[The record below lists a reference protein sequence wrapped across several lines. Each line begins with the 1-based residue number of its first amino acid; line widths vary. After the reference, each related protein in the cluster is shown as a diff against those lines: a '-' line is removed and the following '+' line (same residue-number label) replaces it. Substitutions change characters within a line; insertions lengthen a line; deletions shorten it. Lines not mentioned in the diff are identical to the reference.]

1 MPRRQLLL
9 FPLPF
14 QGHINPMFELAAL
27 LHSRSGC
34 SGGGGGGGDG
44 VDFSITILHTTT
56 HPITSPMHPSYRY
69 VSLAPVDDEL
79 SNSNCDRELPPIVED
94 VVLHI
99 FHLNARFEASFR
111 DRVAAMLEDAE
122 EEPVACVIADA
133 HWFAVHAAARRL
145 GVPSVALRTGSAA
158 SFCSFMAYPLLM
170 QKGYIPVKESELNE
184 AVEEVPPMRVRDLP
198 RVDQSDPV
206 AVAEL
211 LAKVVAGVRN
221 SSGLILNAAE
231 LMESAE
237 VDKIRRELAHIQVFA
252 IGPLHK
258 FTPLAAQPNQ
268 LPPDRTCLAWLDAQ
282 PAASV
287 LYVSFGSVASL
298 PEKHFVE
305 TAFGLAL
312 SGRAFLW
319 VVRPGSVRGPRGAA
333 VETKLPEGFEET
345 TRGRG
350 RVVEWAP
357 QQEVLRHRAVGA
369 FWTHCGW
376 NSTLEAIS
384 EGVPL
389 ICAPQFG
396 DQMGNARY
404 ATRVWG
410 IAAEVE
416 GELWER
422 GRIAAVIKAVME
434 GREGEEMR
442 ERARELKQKLSASV
456 SRGGSSHAGA
466 ERLVEYLKSL

>member
-1 MPRRQLLL
+1 
-9 FPLPF
+9 
-14 QGHINPMFELAAL
+14 
-27 LHSRSGC
+27 
-34 SGGGGGGGDG
+34 
-44 VDFSITILHTTT
+44 
-56 HPITSPMHPSYRY
+56 
-69 VSLAPVDDEL
+69 
-79 SNSNCDRELPPIVED
+79 
-94 VVLHI
+94 
-99 FHLNARFEASFR
+99 
-111 DRVAAMLEDAE
+111 MLEDAE

-158 SFCSFMAYPLLM
+158 SFCSFLAYPLLM
-170 QKGYIPVKESELNE
+170 QKGYIPVKDSELNE
-184 AVEEVPPMRVRDLP
+184 AVEELPPLRVRDLP

-221 SSGLILNAAE
+221 SSGLILNAADF
-231 LMESAE
+231 LESAE
-237 VDKIRRELAHIQVFA
+237 VDKIRRELAHI
-252 IGPLHK
+252 
-258 FTPLAAQPNQ
+258 
-268 LPPDRTCLAWLDAQ
+268 Q

-384 EGVPL
+384 EGLL

-404 ATRVWG
+404 AMRVWG

-466 ERLVEYLKSL
+466 ERLVDYLKSL

>member
-14 QGHINPMFELAAL
+14 QGHINPMFALAAL
-27 LHSRSGC
+27 LHSRS
-34 SGGGGGGGDG
+34 GGGDG

-79 SNSNCDRELPPIVED
+79 SNSNCDRELPPIDED
-94 VVLHI
+94 AAMHI
-99 FHLNARFEASFR
+99 FHLNARYQASFR
-111 DRVAAMLEDAE
+111 DRVSAMLEDAE

-133 HWFAVHAAARRL
+133 HWFAVHAAARGL
-145 GVPSVALRTGSAA
+145 GVPS
-158 SFCSFMAYPLLM
+158 
-170 QKGYIPVKESELNE
+170 
-184 AVEEVPPMRVRDLP
+184 AVEELPPLRVRDLF
-198 RVDQSDPV
+198 RMDEGDPGLF
-206 AVAEL
+206 AEL

-221 SSGLILNAAE
+221 SSGLILNAADS
-231 LMESAE
+231 MESAE
-237 VDKIRRELAHIQVFA
+237 VDKIRRELAHIHVFA

-258 FTPLAAQPNQ
+258 FTPHAAQPGQ

-287 LYVSFGSVASL
+287 VYVSFGSLASL
-298 PEKHFVE
+298 PGKHFVE
-305 TAFGLAL
+305 MAFGLAL

-319 VVRPGSVRGPRGAA
+319 VVRPGSVRGPRGGA
-333 VETKLPEGFEET
+333 VETKLLEGLEEM

-376 NSTLEAIS
+376 NSTFEAIS

-389 ICAPQFG
+389 ICAPRFG

-416 GELWER
+416 GGRWER

-434 GREGEEMR
+434 GREGREIR
-442 ERARELKQKLSASV
+442 ERARELKQKLAVSV
-456 SRGGSSHAGA
+456 SREGSSHAGA
-466 ERLVEYLKSL
+466 ERLVDYLKSL

>member
-14 QGHINPMFELAAL
+14 QGHINPMFALAAL
-27 LHSRSGC
+27 LHSRS
-34 SGGGGGGGDG
+34 GGGDG

-79 SNSNCDRELPPIVED
+79 SNSNCDRELPPIDED
-94 VVLHI
+94 AAMHI
-99 FHLNARFEASFR
+99 FHLNARYQASFR
-111 DRVAAMLEDAE
+111 DRVSAMLEDAE

-133 HWFAVHAAARRL
+133 HWFAVHAAARGL

-158 SFCSFMAYPLLM
+158 SFCSFLAYPLLM
-170 QKGYIPVKESELNE
+170 QKGYIPVKVSVQESQLNE
-184 AVEEVPPMRVRDLP
+184 AVEELPPLRVRDLF
-198 RVDQSDPV
+198 RMDEGDPGLF
-206 AVAEL
+206 AEL

-221 SSGLILNAAE
+221 SSGLILNAADS
-231 LMESAE
+231 MESAE
-237 VDKIRRELAHIQVFA
+237 VDKIRRELAHIHVFA

-258 FTPLAAQPNQ
+258 FTPHAAQPGQ

-287 LYVSFGSVASL
+287 VYVSFGSLASL
-298 PEKHFVE
+298 PGKHFVE
-305 TAFGLAL
+305 MAFGLAL

-319 VVRPGSVRGPRGAA
+319 VVRPGSVRGPRGGA
-333 VETKLPEGFEET
+333 VETKLLEGLEEM

-376 NSTLEAIS
+376 NSTFEAIS

-389 ICAPQFG
+389 ICAPRFG

-416 GELWER
+416 GGRWER

-434 GREGEEMR
+434 GREGREIR
-442 ERARELKQKLSASV
+442 ERARELKQKLAVSV
-456 SRGGSSHAGA
+456 SREGSSHAGA
-466 ERLVEYLKSL
+466 ERLVDYLKSL